1 MKTFDDLKKDWQG
14 QSQPEVPKDGPN
26 RIIEKMTFIKKGQR
40 ITNIILS
47 ITALVLI
54 GFFFYV
60 AAYNYRTVTMG
71 LLLMVG
77 ALTVRIVLE
86 AISIRNI
93 KRMDVTEDAVVFRQR
108 LLSYYKQRQK
118 VHFWVTPLVILAY
131 CIGFVM
137 LLPSFKVSLSAG
149 FYTYIVVSSMVL
161 LLVLGLFIIKQ
172 IRKELSL
179 LRELKD

>member
-14 QSQPEVPKDGPN
+14 QSQSEVPKDGPN
-26 RIIEKMTFIKKGQR
+26 RIIEKIAFLKKGQR
-40 ITNIILS
+40 IANIILS

-77 ALTVRIVLE
+77 ALAVRIVLE

-93 KRMDVTEDAVVFRQR
+93 KRMDVTKDTVVFRQR
-108 LLSYYKQRQK
+108 LLSYYKQRKK
-118 VHFWVTPLVILAY
+118 VHFLVTPLVILVY

-149 FYTYIVVSSMVL
+149 FYTYIVVSSLIL
-161 LLVLGLFIIKQ
+161 LLVLGLFIMRQ
-172 IRKELSL
+172 IRKELLL
-179 LRELKD
+179 LRELND